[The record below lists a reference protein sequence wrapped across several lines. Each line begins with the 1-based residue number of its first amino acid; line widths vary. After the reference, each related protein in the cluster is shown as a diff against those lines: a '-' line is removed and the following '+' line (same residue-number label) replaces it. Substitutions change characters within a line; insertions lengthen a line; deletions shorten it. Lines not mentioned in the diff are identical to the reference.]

1 MNIWSIIITITVI
14 IISIAC
20 LYYMYLFK
28 RRANTDAIIDEA
40 VLRAEYTPTIFKIY
54 DKSTDEI
61 CNRFIVVSPFDW
73 YIWACRGELYILN
86 PESGIKC
93 SPNTTP
99 AVQVLKD
106 QFLETCLKLN
116 LNSIL
121 DVYVNGKTPYIV
133 PYEIESTT
141 FTILSALNILM
152 KEYITFHVDDDDD
165 DDDDIQTRINNNN
178 YPKLAKMRH
187 LTGDDLMNDFFVTNI
202 VDEHVKKR
210 AYRVLSSEDVI
221 KITTPRIPSA
231 QNLSELQKY
240 YSKHTAKMGSALE
253 NRLSIH
259 DLNTTHKEYVTL
271 KQQHANDLYQPK
283 IIRTAPSLN

>member
-1 MNIWSIIITITVI
+1 MDIWSIIITATVI

-20 LYYMYLFK
+20 LYYMYAFK

-93 SPNTTP
+93 APNTTP

-121 DVYVNGKTPYIV
+121 DMYVNGKTPYIV

-152 KEYITFHVDDDDD
+152 KEYITFHVDD
-165 DDDDIQTRINNNN
+165 TPTLVNNNN
-178 YPKLAKMRH
+178 LPKLAKMRH
-187 LTGDDLMNDFFVTNI
+187 LTGDDLMNDFLVTNI
-202 VDEHVKKR
+202 FDEHAKKR
-210 AYRVLSSEDVI
+210 AYRVLSGEDVI
-221 KITTPRIPSA
+221 KITTPRIPSS

-240 YSKHTAKMGSALE
+240 YSKHTAKMKSTLALQQPHP
-253 NRLSIH
+253 NDIH
-259 DLNTTHKEYVTL
+259 
-271 KQQHANDLYQPK
+271 
-283 IIRTAPSLN
+283 